1 MVFLKSKPNESNLM
15 EAKSDMQLLVGIRNR
30 NSTAFDEL
38 FHKYYK
44 LLCGYAYLYLKEEEE
59 SKDIVQNLFIELW
72 EKKRFDKLNG
82 DVKSYLYRAVRN
94 RCLNYLRNTETRA
107 RKQSDYEKLSEDNYQ
122 MQDKEMFEQIY
133 KKLEANLNDL
143 PRQRKEA
150 ISLVYLHDKKYQD
163 VAETMGISI
172 NSLKTHLKIGLK
184 NLREKLK
191 KTTKY

>member
-1 MVFLKSKPNESNLM
+1 M

-30 NSTAFDEL
+30 NPTAFDEL

-59 SKDIVQNLFIELW
+59 SKDIVQNLFIEIW
-72 EKKRFDKLNG
+72 EKKRLDKLNG
-82 DVKSYLYRAVRN
+82 DVKSYLYRAVHN
-94 RCLNYLRNTETRA
+94 RCLNCLRNTETKI
-107 RKQSDYEKLSEDNYQ
+107 RKQTDYEKSGENSQ
-122 MQDKEMFEQIY
+122 EQSQDKEMLEHIY
-133 KKLEANLNDL
+133 RKLEANLDDL

-150 ISLVYLHDKKYQD
+150 ISLVYLHEKKYQD
-163 VAETMGISI
+163 VANTMGISI

-191 KTTKY
+191 KNE